1 MGVKCRRFS
10 GSIPG
15 AFLPI
20 LVVVRGR
27 QQRED
32 LERELEDAQRQIAEL
47 ERRLGV
53 QAGNDPV
60 TGLLNLGRFRAQLDI
75 EVKRTRRHGRPL
87 CAAVLDIDG
96 FRAVNTQ
103 HGYAIG
109 DELLA
114 AAGRALGA
122 GMRAHDLAC
131 RTGAD
136 EFAILLPETDLAGA
150 EKGMLRVLAEL
161 ENTTVS
167 PLESVQASIGV
178 AEFDRTHTASQLLA
192 AAAQGLERARSE
204 GGGRVGVAA
213 GDAGAPSDTHRRDA
227 VAALAVALLERDRY
241 TGEHSEYV
249 VQLTGAVAHGMGL
262 DDAATAQVQAAALL
276 HDIGKVAVPDDILNK
291 PGALTDEQWQ
301 RMRDHTVIGERILR
315 AIPGLGNVA
324 RIVRHEHERWDGGGY
339 PDGLAGEDIPIGS
352 RLILACD
359 AYHAMTSDRP
369 YRGAMSHGEA
379 IAELSA
385 NAGTQFDPRV
395 IEVLIGQLYGMRQA
409 ADAVSASSRA

>member
-1 MGVKCRRFS
+1 V
-10 GSIPG
+10 
-15 AFLPI
+15 
-20 LVVVRGR
+20 VVVRGR

-32 LERELEDAQRQIAEL
+32 LERQLADAQRQIAEL
-47 ERRLGV
+47 ERRLGL

-60 TGLLNLGRFRAQLDI
+60 TGLLNLGRFRAQLDV

-87 CAAVLDIDG
+87 CAAVLDLDG

-103 HGYAIG
+103 HGYAVG
-109 DELLA
+109 DELLT

-122 GMRAHDLAC
+122 GVRAHDLAC

-150 EKGMLRVLAEL
+150 EQGMQRVLAKL
-161 ENTTVS
+161 EATSVG
-167 PLESVQASIGV
+167 PLESIRASVGV
-178 AEFDRTHTASQLLA
+178 AEFDRAQTGPQLLA
-192 AAAQGLERARSE
+192 AAAQGLEQARTD
-204 GGGRVGVAA
+204 GGGRVSIAA
-213 GDAGAPSDTHRRDA
+213 GEAAGPDDTRRRDA

-249 VQLTGAVAHGMGL
+249 VELSGAVARGMGL
-262 DDAATAQVQAAALL
+262 DDATTAEVQAAALL
-276 HDIGKVAVPDDILNK
+276 HDIGKVAVPDEILNK
-291 PGALTDEQWQ
+291 PGALTEDQWRQ
-301 RMRDHTVIGERILR
+301 MRDHTVIGERILR

-324 RIVRHEHERWDGGGY
+324 RVVRHEHERWDGGGY
-339 PDGLAGEDIPIGS
+339 PDGVAGEDVPVGS
-352 RLILACD
+352 RIILACD

-369 YRGAMSHGEA
+369 YRAAMSHAEA

-395 IEVLIGQLYGMRQA
+395 VEVLIGQLYGQRQA
-409 ADAVSASSRA
+409 GAPAVSSSAA